1 MYYWRI
7 RNGIR
12 CFLIVMLT
20 TSVLSSCLTGKEESS
35 FYPID
40 SLVTKQLTELTDR
53 NARLSK
59 SAVVHGKSDSITYT
73 PKDTIE
79 WGKELGVFRQLEL
92 INKPVNHGSYLVED
106 NLKDPASNLTVK
118 SFTSTEELPVRYMKI
133 FYQTSVSRP
142 RKIEA
147 LYDEANS
154 LYKSSRLLFMEFS
167 QINNKTVLTSYSID
181 GGQKMIM
188 GDSVTFLIKGNIT
201 ID

>member
-7 RNGIR
+7 KNGIR
-12 CFLIVMLT
+12 YPLIAVLALT
-20 TSVLSSCLTGKEESS
+20 LSSCLTGKKESS

-40 SLVTKQLTELTDR
+40 SLVTKQLTELTDL

-79 WGKELGVFRQLEL
+79 WGKELGVFRQLDL

-154 LYKSSRLLFMEFS
+154 LYKSSRLLSMEFS

>member
-7 RNGIR
+7 KNGIR
-12 CFLIVMLT
+12 HSLIFVLT
-20 TSVLSSCLTGKEESS
+20 LTLSSCLTGRKESS

-40 SLVTKQLTELTDR
+40 SLVTKQLTELTDL

-59 SAVVHGKSDSITYT
+59 SAVVHGKFDSITYT

-79 WGKELGVFRQLEL
+79 WGKELGVFRQLDL

-154 LYKSSRLLFMEFS
+154 LYKSSRLLSMEFS

>member
-7 RNGIR
+7 KNGIR
-12 CFLIVMLT
+12 YSLIVVLALT
-20 TSVLSSCLTGKEESS
+20 LSSCLTGKKESS

-40 SLVTKQLTELTDR
+40 SLVTKQLTELTDL

-59 SAVVHGKSDSITYT
+59 SAVVHGKSDSITYI

-79 WGKELGVFRQLEL
+79 WGKELGVFRQLDL

-106 NLKDPASNLTVK
+106 NLKDPASNLKVK

-154 LYKSSRLLFMEFS
+154 LYKSSRLLSMEFS